1 MPLDTALAGRVYPA
15 TEPYLVSREKIRE
28 FARAIGDSSEAAQA
42 PPTFAVVV
50 TMQAELRVVF
60 DPELRFDTARLLHRE
75 QRFEH
80 RRPIEPG
87 DELTVTVTVA
97 EVDHVGGTDVLALTS
112 EVRTTEGELICTG
125 ISTLIARSDG

>member
-1 MPLDTALAGRVYPA
+1 MPLNAALVGRVYPA
-15 TEPYLVSREKIRE
+15 TDPYLVSREKIRE
-28 FARAIGDSSEAAQA
+28 FARAIGDSGDPACA

-50 TMQAELRVVF
+50 TMPAELRVVF
-60 DPELRFDTARLLHRE
+60 DPEVGFDTTRLLHRE

-97 EVDHVGGTDVLALTS
+97 EAGHVGGTDVLTLS
-112 EVRTTEGELICTG
+112 SVVRTTEDELVCTG
-125 ISTLIARSDG
+125 TSTLIARSDG